1 MKKRI
6 TIFLL
11 VSCLLAGCIAAF
23 AACGEEQGAPESDPY
38 SQYVF
43 TLSEDGKSL
52 TLDVGYK
59 SRLTSGEIVLPEST
73 YWYAD
78 AGSSVNTRHDTALPV
93 SAIAAGA
100 FESCGNITSVTIGG
114 TYIDLSEDCFKNCKA
129 LKTVNISTLV
139 TAIPSGAFDGCT
151 ALTTVTTGNDSR
163 LSLKEVGDSAFKN
176 CMSLNVLDADFA
188 SGSAIGE
195 KAFYYT
201 ISLRGGTD
209 LTNVATVGSEA
220 FYGWL
225 STQPLTAPSVIPDGW
240 AENWR

>member
-78 AGSSVNTRHDTALPV
+78 AGSSVNTA
-93 SAIAAGA
+93 
-100 FESCGNITSVTIGG
+100 
-114 TYIDLSEDCFKNCKA
+114 
-129 LKTVNISTLV
+129 
-139 TAIPSGAFDGCT
+139 
-151 ALTTVTTGNDSR
+151 TTR
-163 LSLKEVGDSAFKN
+163 LFP
-176 CMSLNVLDADFA
+176 F
-188 SGSAIGE
+188 
-195 KAFYYT
+195 
-201 ISLRGGTD
+201 
-209 LTNVATVGSEA
+209 
-220 FYGWL
+220 
-225 STQPLTAPSVIPDGW
+225 PP
-240 AENWR
+240 